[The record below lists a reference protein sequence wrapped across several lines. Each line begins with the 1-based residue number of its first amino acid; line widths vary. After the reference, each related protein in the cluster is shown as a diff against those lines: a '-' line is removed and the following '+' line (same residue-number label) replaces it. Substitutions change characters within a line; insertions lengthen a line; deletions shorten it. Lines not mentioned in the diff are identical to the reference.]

1 MEKAGPGSVCQSR
14 GEDDR
19 QQCCT
24 DRREKNQTLNCT
36 RDIKLNI
43 LESKAESCEAY
54 RQRVNGEVRCMRAEN
69 PDL

>member
-14 GEDDR
+14 GEDDG

-24 DRREKNQTLNCT
+24 DGAKKLKCT
-36 RDIKLNI
+36 GDIKLNV
-43 LESKAESCEAY
+43 LESKAEGCKAY
-54 RQRVNGEVRCMRAEN
+54 RQRVNGELRCMRAEN